1 MKKSLSING
10 VEIARIENGRC
21 LIAVE
26 KDGYDYMKKV
36 NSEEFKEY
44 IQKFS
49 WILTSCDSQLKK
61 EYREFLQIIYG
72 SIF

>member
-10 VEIARIENGRC
+10 VEIARIENGC
-21 LIAVE
+21 YLIAVE

-49 WILTSCDSQLKK
+49 WILTSWNSQLKK

-72 SIF
+72 GMF

>member
-10 VEIARIENGRC
+10 VEIARIENGC
-21 LIAVE
+21 YLIAVE

-49 WILTSCDSQLKK
+49 WILTSCDNQLKK
-61 EYREFLQIIYG
+61 EYKEIMEAI
-72 SIF
+72 